1 MGLFRRTTPHRP
13 TRPAWGPRLSD
24 ALHETGSYRVTY
36 DGWTPASLPG
46 DPVLDWTSTIPRRE
60 AIRVS
65 DSLIAIAPARAE
77 VAALMLER
85 AGLAPRRDA
94 EDWTG
99 IERHLIAL
107 AEPSKEPR
115 DASLPYPVMRPA
127 YCAFL
132 LDVALLFAERAMLH
146 RPALR
151 LMRADAERAWN
162 ARWLRQAPRI
172 IDHRGEFYL
181 YPVEVLFDLG
191 ARAVLGDTR
200 ERNLACHLDAEL
212 CDDLDEDDEVRLFWD
227 GFVKQHGRFPTYE
240 ELAEFIVTNEYRAK
254 DIPVDLYR
262 LLRDT

>member
-1 MGLFRRTTPHRP
+1 M
-13 TRPAWGPRLSD
+13 
-24 ALHETGSYRVTY
+24 
-36 DGWTPASLPG
+36 
-46 DPVLDWTSTIPRRE
+46 
-60 AIRVS
+60 
-65 DSLIAIAPARAE
+65 
-77 VAALMLER
+77 
-85 AGLAPRRDA
+85 
-94 EDWTG
+94 
-99 IERHLIAL
+99 

-115 DASLPYPVMRPA
+115 DASLPHPVMRPA